1 MFNDDLDL
9 FYADFGVQVSR
20 QSGAFRG
27 LLDVADVVA
36 FEAVT
41 HGTHVLRYPA
51 DVALA
56 DGETLVIGAARYT
69 VAAPPRRIDD
79 GREALADL
87 VRWA

>member
-1 MFNDDLDL
+1 MFDDDLDL

-41 HGTHVLRYPA
+41 HGTHVLRHA
-51 DVALA
+51 TSVGLA
-56 DGETLVIGAARYT
+56 NGERITIAGQSYT
-69 VAAPPRRIDD
+69 VAAPPQRIDD
-79 GREALADL
+79 GRESLAEL
-87 VRWA
+87 VRA

>member
-1 MFNDDLDL
+1 MFDDGLDL

-36 FEAVT
+36 YEAVT
-41 HGTHVLRYPA
+41 HGTHVLRHA
-51 DVALA
+51 TSVGLA
-56 DGETLVIGAARYT
+56 DGETLVIGAASYT

-79 GREALADL
+79 GREAVADL
-87 VRWA
+87 VRA